1 MILYHGSNLEI
12 KSPSLRYSRSSLDFG
27 AGFYTTTDFDQAKRW
42 AGRVVRLRRA
52 GVPTISVFETD
63 SDQWDHLSVLRFD
76 AADAAWLDLVVKYRT
91 GQDIL
96 GEYDVITGPVAN
108 DRTVDVINQYIAGFY
123 PVDVALR
130 LLLPMKL
137 KDQWTLKTEAAI
149 SSIHWKETILL

>member
-42 AGRVVRLRRA
+42 AERVVRLRRT
-52 GVPTISVFETD
+52 GIPTISVFETNP
-63 SDQWDHLSVLRFD
+63 DQWDHLSILRFD
-76 AADAAWLDLVVKYRT
+76 AADAAWLDLVVKYRA
-91 GQDIL
+91 GQKVTD
-96 GEYDVITGPVAN
+96 EFDVITGPVAN